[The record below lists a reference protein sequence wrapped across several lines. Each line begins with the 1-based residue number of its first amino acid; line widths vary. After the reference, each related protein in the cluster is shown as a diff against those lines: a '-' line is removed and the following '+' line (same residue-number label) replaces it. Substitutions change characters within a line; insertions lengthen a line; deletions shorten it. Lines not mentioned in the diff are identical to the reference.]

1 MLFSFSLIK
10 KLAPGQYDK
19 KTLIEKLNLTSFEV
33 ADAAGDAMEVAVPP
47 NRYSDAASHLGI
59 ARETAVMFDIDLKD
73 EFKKIKPNI
82 AKDGPLSVKV
92 MDSKLCQRY
101 LATYVAGVKVG
112 SSPAWLKE
120 VLEICGIRSIN
131 NIVDVMNYV
140 MLEIGQPLHAF
151 DADKIQNGIIVRKA
165 KPKEIIE
172 TLDGGKYE
180 LGKDML
186 VIADQNQPLAIA
198 GIKGGKISEVTPA
211 TKNILIEAANFDG
224 IATYTASK
232 KLNLRTD
239 ASIRFSH
246 ALAPEL
252 ARLGMQRALQLI
264 QEVAG
269 GKLFQTTDFYPKKAT
284 TEMLTLDLEKIN
296 RIVGV
301 SFSLVQAVK
310 TLKQLG
316 FIQEKKLWRVPEFR
330 PDIQSIEDIAEELVR
345 FYGLNQVPMT
355 PPAVALGSAFE
366 EDQLVLKDKL
376 RNFLKGAGISEVYN
390 YAFVSEEECQVSPVG
405 VFGYQSPVPLANP
418 MSIQSAYLRDNLA
431 PGLIKNIKD
440 NLRFYDEARIFEIGT
455 IFGKNQKGEV
465 QEKLVL
471 GIALAA
477 KQSVLELKGLIDA
490 LFGQLGFTGYSMPDL
505 NLDSK
510 ALHPKEALRIETDEH
525 EVVGYFGSLKG
536 IRHGSIAELDL
547 GRLLKIIEEEKEFKP
562 IPKYPSVMRDVSL
575 LVSRSVRVGEILSL
589 LQNVSP
595 KLIDNV
601 DLIDFYEDEKLG
613 DDRKSLTFRIVF
625 QADDRTLTDEEVDR
639 EMAIIAKV
647 IEDRFDAEIR

>member
-10 KLAPGQYDK
+10 KFAPGQYDK
-19 KTLIEKLNLTSFEV
+19 KALIEKLNLNSFEA
-33 ADAAGDAMEVAVPP
+33 ADAEGDAIEVSVPP
-47 NRYSDAASHLGI
+47 NRYSDAASHVGI
-59 ARETAVMFDIDLKD
+59 ARETAVIFDIELKD
-73 EFKKIKPNI
+73 VLKKIKPDI

-92 MDSKLCQRY
+92 MDAQLCERY
-101 LATYVAGVKVG
+101 LATYVADVNVG
-112 SSPAWLKE
+112 ASPAWLKE
-120 VLEICGIRSIN
+120 VLETCGIRSIN
-131 NIVDVMNYV
+131 NVVDIMNYV
-140 MLEIGQPLHAF
+140 MLEIGQPMHAF
-151 DADKIQNGIIVRKA
+151 DAEKIQKGIVVRKA
-165 KPKEIIE
+165 KPKEAIE
-172 TLDGGKYE
+172 TLDGGTYKLE
-180 LGKDML
+180 KDML
-186 VIADQNQPLAIA
+186 VIADEKQPLAIA
-198 GIKGGKISEVTPA
+198 GIKGGKKSEVTTG
-211 TKNILIEAANFDG
+211 TKHILIEAANFDG
-224 IATYTASK
+224 VTAYTASR

-252 ARLGMQRALQLI
+252 AALGMQRALQLI
-264 QEVAG
+264 KEVAG
-269 GKLFQTTDFYPKKAT
+269 GKSYRTIDIYPKKAT
-284 TEMLTLDLEKIN
+284 VELLALDLEKIN
-296 RIVGV
+296 RILGV
-301 SFSLVQAVK
+301 SFSSAQAVK

-316 FIQEKKLWRVPEFR
+316 FTQEKKLWRVPAFR
-330 PDIQSIEDIAEELVR
+330 PDIQNIEDIAEELVR
-345 FYGLNQVPMT
+345 FYGLNHVPMT
-355 PPAVALGSAFE
+355 PPAVALGLAFE
-366 EDQLVLKDKL
+366 EDQLILKDKL
-376 RNFLKGAGISEVYN
+376 RNFLKGAGASEVYN

-405 VFGYQSPVPLANP
+405 VFGYKSSVPLANP
-418 MSIQSAYLRDNLA
+418 ISSQYAYLRDNLA

-440 NLRFYDEARIFEIGT
+440 NLRFYDEVRIFEIGT
-455 IFGKNQKGEV
+455 IFGKDPQGAV

-547 GRLLKIIEEEKEFKP
+547 GRLLKIIEEEREFKP

-613 DDRKSLTFRIVF
+613 GDRKSLTFRIVF
-625 QADDRTLTDEEVDR
+625 QAEDRTLTDEEVDR
-639 EMAIIAKV
+639 EMAIITKV